1 MGWFIQKKKADENRR
16 LSLLSE
22 CHGYSDWPHILRPW
36 SFGTASGG
44 VGHLLT
50 FLKVVVVDTFK
61 VGVVEENV
69 FTGSGVDEA
78 KSSVCQSLNCA
89 FCHLVSDLK
98 KFWCGTARHDWSGLN
113 KPRVNSNPD
122 QKKKT
127 RFWGQSCGQS
137 VVNGDAGNPS
147 LL

>member
-1 MGWFIQKKKADENRR
+1 M
-16 LSLLSE
+16 
-22 CHGYSDWPHILRPW
+22 
-36 SFGTASGG
+36 
-44 VGHLLT
+44 T
-50 FLKVVVVDTFK
+50 FLKVIVVDTFK

-69 FTGSGVDEA
+69 FTGSCVDEP
-78 KSSVCQSLNCA
+78 KSAVCQSLDSA

-98 KFWCGTARHDWSGLN
+98 KCWCGAARHDWSGLN
-113 KPRVNSNPD
+113 KPRLNSNPD

-127 RFWGQSCGQS
+127 RCGGGAGCQS